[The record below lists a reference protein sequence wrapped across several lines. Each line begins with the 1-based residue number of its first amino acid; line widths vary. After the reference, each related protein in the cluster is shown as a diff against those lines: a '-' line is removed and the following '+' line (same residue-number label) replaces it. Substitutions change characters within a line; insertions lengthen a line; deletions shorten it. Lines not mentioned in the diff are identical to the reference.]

1 MTRMNAQ
8 SAALAYRQA
17 SFENAPP
24 IKIVR
29 LLYEGAIRYTDRA
42 ATQHAEEN
50 PAWTYWVGR
59 ADAIVEELRLALDP
73 SHGRELCD
81 ELERL
86 YDFVQSRYSAAITSK
101 DANPL
106 GEAKQIL
113 ASLLEGWSRVETET
127 APRS

>member
-1 MTRMNAQ
+1 MNPQ

-42 ATQHAEEN
+42 STQLAEAN
-50 PAWTYWVGR
+50 PSWTYWIGR

-86 YDFVQSRYSAAITSK
+86 YDFVQSRYTSAIASK
-101 DANPL
+101 DAAQL
-106 GEAKQIL
+106 AEARKIL
-113 ASLLEGWSRVETET
+113 ATLLEGWSRVETDT
-127 APRS
+127 TPRS